1 MRPPTLRTPTIDLSN
16 INVLRAIFLNGTA
29 LVVTLFVLRVATLII
44 NNSETGTVPGLI
56 QTITEPLVWPFG
68 FIPPF
73 NVELFA
79 GVTLID
85 LLIIPATAVI
95 GLLVA
100 GVITGWRDSTARQR
114 RHPAFEE

>member
-1 MRPPTLRTPTIDLSN
+1 MRPPRTRTPSIDLSN
-16 INVLRAIFLNGTA
+16 IDVLRAIFLNATA
-29 LVVTLFVLRVATLII
+29 IVVTLLILRVATLIVT
-44 NNSETGTVPGLI
+44 NSETGTVPGLI
-56 QTITEPLVWPFG
+56 QTITNPLVWPFG

-73 NVELFA
+73 NVELVS
-79 GVTLID
+79 GITVID
-85 LLIIPATAVI
+85 LLIIPGAAVT